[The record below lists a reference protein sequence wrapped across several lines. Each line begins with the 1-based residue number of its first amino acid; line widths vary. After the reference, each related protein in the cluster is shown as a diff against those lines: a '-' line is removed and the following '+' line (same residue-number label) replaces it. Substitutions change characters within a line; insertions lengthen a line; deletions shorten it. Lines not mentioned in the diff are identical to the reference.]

1 MHRYIFEFNKKHL
14 LLLTPCI
21 WQSTLVMVCRLES
34 KYEIEWSCPFW
45 QKKNLQQMTRAILGT
60 IIYLHS
66 LNTIHVHFFHDEH
79 FFCFFRI
86 RRQQWSMQFFGKQSP
101 QDMQKN
107 PLTHKYYSP
116 RSFFAI
122 ILPLKSLS
130 WKNLI

>member
-1 MHRYIFEFNKKHL
+1 MHTFLNSTKNIFSHHAYDRAHL
-14 LLLTPCI
+14 
-21 WQSTLVMVCRLES
+21 W
-34 KYEIEWSCPFW
+34 WSVGQRVNMKLSDHAPFD
-45 QKKNLQQMTRAILGT
+45 KKNLQQMTRAILGT

-66 LNTIHVHFFHDEH
+66 QNTIHVHFFHDEH
-79 FFCFFRI
+79 FFSVFRR

-101 QDMQKN
+101 QNMQKN

>member
-1 MHRYIFEFNKKHL
+1 MICFLSKKKKDQIRSKGIKVFKVCIGTFLNSTKKH
-14 LLLTPCI
+14 LLTPCI
-21 WQSTLVMVCRLES
+21 WQSTLVMVCKLES
-34 KYEIEWSCPFW
+34 KYELEWSCPFW

-101 QDMQKN
+101 QDMQK
-107 PLTHKYYSP
+107 
-116 RSFFAI
+116 
-122 ILPLKSLS
+122 KSS
-130 WKNLI
+130 NT